1 MAKQNIYDNDTF
13 FEGYQK
19 IRKNERNANTL
30 FEIPALFS
38 LLPDLKGK
46 RILDLGCG
54 FGDHCKKFSDAG
66 ASSILG
72 IDISEKM
79 LAVAEAENTAPNIQ
93 YLNLP
98 MEDIDQLDGSFDLVV
113 SSLAFHY
120 VADFSDLIAKIY
132 DKLNDN
138 GFLIFSQEHP
148 INTCHTGGDR
158 WTRDTDGNRLHLN
171 LTHYS
176 VSGERE
182 SVWFVDNVKKYHRT
196 FSEIFNTLIYAGF
209 TIEKVIEPLPDDKML
224 EEYPEYRDLLHKPD
238 FLVIKAQKVTNKD

>member
-1 MAKQNIYDNDTF
+1 MAKQNIYDNAIF
-13 FEGYQK
+13 FEGYQN
-19 IRKNERNANTL
+19 IRKNERNANNL

-38 LLPDLKGK
+38 LLPDLSDKT
-46 RILDLGCG
+46 ILDLGCG
-54 FGDHCKKFSDAG
+54 FGDHCKKFSDEG
-66 ASSILG
+66 ARSVLG

-79 LAVAEAENTAPNIQ
+79 LSVAEIENKSPKIQ
-93 YLNLP
+93 YLNMP
-98 MEDIDQLDGSFDLVV
+98 MEDIDQLDESFDLVV

-120 VADFSDLIAKIY
+120 VEDFSDLISKIY

-138 GFLIFSQEHP
+138 GFLVFSQEHP

-158 WTRDTDGNRLHLN
+158 WTRDANGNRLHLN
-171 LTHYS
+171 LSYYS

-196 FSEIFNTLIYAGF
+196 FSEIINTLNTVGF

-224 EEYPEYRDLLHKPD
+224 EDYPEYRDLLHKPD
-238 FLVIKAQKVTNKD
+238 FLVVKAQKVTKKD